1 MNVALTF
8 RWIRKFLGS
17 ALVVSEVV
25 GIVIICVLVSIPLNT
40 PPRLNRSENVELR
53 FAFRSQTKSF

>member
-25 GIVIICVLVSIPLNT
+25 GIVIICVSVFLPLD
-40 PPRLNRSENVELR
+40 PQP
-53 FAFRSQTKSF
+53 